1 MPVFNARQL
10 HLQSLSLLALA
21 GALSVSPCVGQQL
34 ANSELSLRVGAR
46 QDTYSVGFP
55 DGTPIVQART
65 GAEVDHRWLRSSDY
79 PRHAVKQSSFS
90 DALGSGTELQVTCSG
105 LSAEPDLI
113 YSLRIYAQRPYGTIQ
128 VSLRNTT

>member
-1 MPVFNARQL
+1 MPVFNTRRLQ
-10 HLQSLSLLALA
+10 LQSLSLLALA

-34 ANSELSLRVGAR
+34 ANSGSSLRVGAR
-46 QDTYSVGFP
+46 PDTYSVGFP

-79 PRHAVKQSSFS
+79 PRHAVKQSSFN

-113 YSLRIYAQRPYGTIQ
+113 YSLRSYARQPYATVQVRPPN
-128 VSLRNTT
+128 S

>member
-1 MPVFNARQL
+1 MPIFNTRRHL
-10 HLQSLSLLALA
+10 HSLSLLALA
-21 GALSVSPCVGQQL
+21 GVLSASPCVGQQL
-34 ANSELSLRVGAR
+34 ANSGVSLGVGAH
-46 QDTYSVGFP
+46 QDTYFVGFP

-113 YSLRIYAQRPYGTIQ
+113 YSLRSYTRQPYATVQ
-128 VSLRNTT
+128 VSLRNSTA